1 MKKRIKKR
9 KKRVG
14 ATNRPVAPALRGERI
29 TLRIAPAIQ
38 EIVRNAARNAGVTAT
53 EFHIRWLYR
62 GLISENPDLRDLRA
76 CKACGKAFPDPG
88 GDAEECPF
96 CGSRRL
102 RWLLKVGKERPAEV
116 GVYEIDD

>member
-1 MKKRIKKR
+1 MKKIKKR

-14 ATNRPVAPALRGERI
+14 TTNRPVAPALRGERI

-38 EIVRNAARNAGVTAT
+38 ELVR
-53 EFHIRWLYR
+53 EFHLSWLYR
-62 GLISENPDLRDLRA
+62 GLISGNPGLRKLRA
-76 CKACGKAFPDPG
+76 CKSCGSLFSDPHMSE
-88 GDAEECPF
+88 DVCPH

-102 RWLLKVGKERPAEV
+102 KWLLEVGKERPAEV